1 VPNLVAV
8 FGGIPFCTQWFA
20 YLGATPVSVLT
31 AGILVLVFAMI
42 LWRLNRRASV
52 PLSSS
57 V

>member
-1 VPNLVAV
+1 VLNLVAV